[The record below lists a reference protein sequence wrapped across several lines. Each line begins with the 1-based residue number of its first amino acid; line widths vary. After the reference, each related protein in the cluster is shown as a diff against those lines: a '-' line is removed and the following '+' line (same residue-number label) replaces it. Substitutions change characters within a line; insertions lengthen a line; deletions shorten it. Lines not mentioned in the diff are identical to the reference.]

1 MIDIRCPVVRLK
13 PDKYLST
20 GPAEIPPQLAK
31 YQRLS
36 ICMTGIDEDG
46 GDNSLHIV
54 PISQA
59 VRPRHYQYQCWV
71 SHKPAPRIQI
81 LGSFFQIRISN
92 MSPFNCLSRGLKEK
106 YGILYINCNCPHAV
120 RSHKRRDKIER
131 RINKY

>member
-1 MIDIRCPVVRLK
+1 MTDIRVPVVRLK
-13 PDKYLST
+13 TDKYLT

-59 VRPRHYQYQCWV
+59 VRLRHYQYQALVC
-71 SHKPAPRIQI
+71 
-81 LGSFFQIRISN
+81 
-92 MSPFNCLSRGLKEK
+92 
-106 YGILYINCNCPHAV
+106 
-120 RSHKRRDKIER
+120 
-131 RINKY
+131 